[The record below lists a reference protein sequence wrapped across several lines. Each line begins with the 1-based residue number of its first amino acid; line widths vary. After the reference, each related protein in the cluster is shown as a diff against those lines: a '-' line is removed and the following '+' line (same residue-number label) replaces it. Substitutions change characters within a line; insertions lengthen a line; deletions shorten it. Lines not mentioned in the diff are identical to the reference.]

1 MFDKIMIPV
10 DLKHVDGMQKSLEA
24 AARLAKQ
31 YDATLYYVTV
41 AGRVPNRAAKTPEE
55 LAHRLDDFARQ
66 QGEKYDIRTDSRT
79 MDSTDVAI
87 ELDDKLI
94 QAQKEIG
101 ADLVVMA
108 SHIPGVADR
117 LHLISS
123 NAGELAQRLPVSVFI
138 LR

>member
-10 DLKHVDGMQKSLEA
+10 DLKHIDGMQKSLEVTA
-24 AARLAKQ
+24 GLAKQ
-31 YDATLYYVTV
+31 YDATVHYVTV
-41 AGRVPNRAAKTPEE
+41 AGRVPNRAARTPEE
-55 LAHRLDDFARQ
+55 LARHLADFARQ
-66 QGEKYDIRTDSRT
+66 QGEEYGIKTDSRT
-79 MDSTDVAI
+79 MDSTDVTI
-87 ELDDKLI
+87 ELDDKLV